1 MNTAMDL
8 RISADAD
15 IKRLR
20 EMVQKLEEKN
30 VAIKTPENPRQSK
43 VASSPVSKYKNEK
56 MISSPV
62 LERVAVRL
70 HLDDVPL
77 MNLSDADSEDE
88 DTW

>member
-1 MNTAMDL
+1 MDL

-30 VAIKTPENPRQSK
+30 AAIKTPESLRLGSEPSSS
-43 VASSPVSKYKNEK
+43 SSPVSKYKSEK
-56 MISSPV
+56 MSSSPV

-77 MNLSDADSEDE
+77 MNLSDADSEEE
-88 DTW
+88 DSW